1 MQHPTRRPDRGGHNY
16 HHHLHQL
23 NDARKRPFCRDRPRR
38 VLPRAAYSP
47 HRPRT
52 IPHTPHTS
60 PPSQHDRVGNRADP
74 ARCLR
79 FLRGGRASKTAPR
92 VPPPPPPPPGIIPYR
107 KNRAGKAH
115 SSFLRAGH
123 RPSSLRSAKNI
134 GIVGAARSSSRHGHI
149 IADRVARCPL
159 LFLLCDEK
167 LIDVSL
173 SRSAC

>member
-1 MQHPTRRPDRGGHNY
+1 MQLPTRRPDRGGHNY
-16 HHHLHQL
+16 HHHHHQP

-52 IPHTPHTS
+52 TPHTPHTS
-60 PPSQHDRVGNRADP
+60 PPSQHDRVGSRADP
-74 ARCLR
+74 ARCPR
-79 FLRGGRASKTAPR
+79 FLQGGRAPKTAPR
-92 VPPPPPPPPGIIPYR
+92 VLPPPPPPDIIPYR
-107 KNRAGKAH
+107 KNRAGKAR
-115 SSFLRAGH
+115 SSFLRVEH
-123 RPSSLRSAKNI
+123 RRSSLRFARNI
-134 GIVGAARSSSRHGHI
+134 GIVGGARSSSRHGHI

-159 LFLLCDEK
+159 LFLLYDEK

>member
-1 MQHPTRRPDRGGHNY
+1 MQLPTRRPDRGGHNY
-16 HHHLHQL
+16 HHHHHQP

-52 IPHTPHTS
+52 TPRTPHTS

-74 ARCLR
+74 ARYPH
-79 FLRGGRASKTAPR
+79 FLQGTRAPKTAPR
-92 VPPPPPPPPGIIPYR
+92 VLPPPPGIIPYR
-107 KNRAGKAH
+107 KNRAGKAR
-115 SSFLRAGH
+115 SNFLRVGH
-123 RPSSLRSAKNI
+123 RRSYLRSARNI
-134 GIVGAARSSSRHGHI
+134 GIVGGARSSSRHGHI